1 MIDTTLFTAQIEVA
15 HWGWTIAF
23 FLWFVG
29 LSGMGMFVNYW
40 LRDKWMVNVCAVAA
54 VVGTLLVMSHLTR
67 ILNLPMAA
75 IHSLL
80 AMSFNFTSWMF
91 IGICLLVVQ
100 CVATVLYALVAGG
113 LIRCGACRRWFASDV
128 VNGVLAAC
136 GVAVTIY
143 SVFQNVTPTACV
155 KRNPE

>member
-54 VVGTLLVMSHLTR
+54 VVS
-67 ILNLPMAA
+67 P
-75 IHSLL
+75 
-80 AMSFNFTSWMF
+80 
-91 IGICLLVVQ
+91 
-100 CVATVLYALVAGG
+100 
-113 LIRCGACRRWFASDV
+113 
-128 VNGVLAAC
+128 
-136 GVAVTIY
+136 
-143 SVFQNVTPTACV
+143 
-155 KRNPE
+155 

>member
-113 LIRCGACRRWFASDV
+113 LIRCDACR
-128 VNGVLAAC
+128 
-136 GVAVTIY
+136 
-143 SVFQNVTPTACV
+143 PTL
-155 KRNPE
+155 